1 MSNVKLKTLILVL
14 AGLKL
19 SCLSFF
25 ANAQQNPAVDP
36 RIKSTQ
42 LERFSLVKQVPAMK
56 GYDFRARKIVVPA
69 GAVINKHS
77 HINRPGMVYVESGTI
92 IEYRGVQSRTLVK
105 GDTLIEDASTVHS
118 YKNISDADCVLIA
131 FDLPF
136 VFCFSDFLVELL

>member
-1 MSNVKLKTLILVL
+1 MFNQKKINCKTIFTSMLI
-14 AGLKL
+14 A
-19 SCLSFF
+19 SISFSTL
-25 ANAQQNPAVDP
+25 AQQNPAVDP

-131 FDLPF
+131 FDLP
-136 VFCFSDFLVELL
+136 VAKPPVAK

>member
-1 MSNVKLKTLILVL
+1 MFKSLSKYFVLTIL
-14 AGLKL
+14 GLQL
-19 SCLSFF
+19 VGLSFY
-25 ANAQQNPAVDP
+25 AQAQQPPAVDP
-36 RIKSTQ
+36 SIKSSQ

-92 IEYRGVQSRTLVK
+92 IEYRGTQSRTLLK

-131 FDLPF
+131 FDLP
-136 VFCFSDFLVELL
+136 VSAKPAEK